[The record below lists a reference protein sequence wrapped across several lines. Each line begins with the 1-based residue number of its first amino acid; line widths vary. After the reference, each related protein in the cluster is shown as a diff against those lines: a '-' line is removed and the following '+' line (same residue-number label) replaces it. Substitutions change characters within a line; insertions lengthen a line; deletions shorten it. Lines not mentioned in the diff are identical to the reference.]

1 MLHFNLST
9 NVTYVLGMYVHST
22 YKNYNNFI
30 LSSNVKLQ
38 TYRPYHNSSF
48 FIVCS
53 VYIFIPSLKSR
64 HDKLIEYRLIDI
76 LFRFSQYKVIT
87 FNPFPHHL
95 YQILIHLLE
104 QGSNSIN
111 CTKKIILYLPALY
124 LVCWKKM
131 IPVSVATCHRRT
143 GLPFFAFYY

>member
-9 NVTYVLGMYVHST
+9 NVTYVLDMNLHST

-53 VYIFIPSLKSR
+53 VYIFIPFLKSR

-76 LFRFSQYKVIT
+76 LFRYVHLVICQWVESWI
-87 FNPFPHHL
+87 L
-95 YQILIHLLE
+95 VESKMQILIDFTFVLTKYLL
-104 QGSNSIN
+104 GWLYFLFIVHNLSI
-111 CTKKIILYLPALY
+111 
-124 LVCWKKM
+124 LVFG
-131 IPVSVATCHRRT
+131 T
-143 GLPFFAFYY
+143 